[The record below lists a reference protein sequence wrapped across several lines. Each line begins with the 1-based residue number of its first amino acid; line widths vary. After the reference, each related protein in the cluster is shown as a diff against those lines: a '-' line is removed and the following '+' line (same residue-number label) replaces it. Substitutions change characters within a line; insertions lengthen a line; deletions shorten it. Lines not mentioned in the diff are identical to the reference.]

1 MRYADGAP
9 CSSFPPASPLLK
21 AVAMLRRVVLVV
33 GFVIAGVLSGDAQE
47 TPHPFLAFIREQA
60 RALRQ
65 EEPRPKTLEEWRT
78 ANKVL
83 RDHLSGAWGGFPF
96 ERGKVQVQTLGTI
109 DREGYRLER
118 LLLETMPGVWMTA
131 HAYVPKREGRLPAIL
146 QVHGHWA
153 GAKQDPHVQ
162 ARCIGA
168 AKHGFFVLAVDAFGA
183 GERGLKPALGEYHGE
198 MVAATLF
205 PTGVPLSGIQVFEN
219 MRAVDYLQT
228 RPEVDPAKIGITG
241 ASGGG
246 NQTMYAA
253 AWDERFGSAV
263 PVCSVGNYQAYL
275 GQACCMCE
283 VVPGALRFTEEW
295 GVLGL
300 TAPRGLMVVNATRDA
315 IQFSVGEAK
324 KSLAVTETI
333 YALEGQPGRLKHAVF
348 ESPHDYNKEM
358 REAMYGWMKLNLAGE
373 GDGSPLPD
381 PEMTLEDPE
390 AIRCFPGETRPKD
403 WLTLPQFAAR
413 EGERV
418 LTALRAKQDKGS
430 LQERARIFREKY
442 LAAPEGAPTNVQRMD
457 AERVTT
463 LTFSPEPGLTLS
475 ARIVRSENAEAQT
488 AILLDLG
495 GVKKTE
501 GSEFDKGLQQAGFHV
516 VTCDLRA
523 TGALAVPR
531 DGVGR
536 APDHNSAEWSMWIGR
551 PLLGQ
556 WVLDV
561 RQLVRAMESVEPGLV
576 RSVSVVGVGPAGI
589 VAISSATA
597 HPSIKAVA
605 AYGTMASFIHPEPY
619 EGQSLGTI
627 PPGILRDVGNVVDLV
642 GLADGKMVVLGD
654 ITDGSG
660 RKLLTGADKFWEIAV
675 RMRRQLDEPSA
686 QIHLLMTG
694 GATPLLPSSLIEKLH
709 DRR

>member
-1 MRYADGAP
+1 
-9 CSSFPPASPLLK
+9 
-21 AVAMLRRVVLVV
+21 MLRRVVLVV
-33 GFVIAGVLSGDAQE
+33 GLVLAGVSSADAQQDG
-47 TPHPFLAFIREQA
+47 PHPFLAFIREQA

-65 EEPRPKTLEEWRT
+65 DEPRPKSLEEWRT
-78 ANKVL
+78 ANKTL
-83 RDHLSGAWGGFPF
+83 RESLSKAWGGLPF
-96 ERGKVQVQTLGTI
+96 ERGKIQVQSLGTL
-109 DREGYRLER
+109 DREGFRLER

-205 PTGVPLSGIQVFEN
+205 PSGLPLSGIQVFEN

-253 AWDERFGSAV
+253 AWDERFGAAV

-358 REAMYGWMKLNLAGE
+358 REAMYGWMKFNLAGE

-390 AIRCFPGETRPKD
+390 AIRCFPGGLRPEG
-403 WLTLPQFAAR
+403 WVTLPQFASR
-413 EGERV
+413 EGQRLLAAMRE
-418 LTALRAKQDKGS
+418 KEDKAS

-442 LAAPEGAPTNVQRMD
+442 LAAPEGAPANVQRSGD
-457 AERVTT
+457 GSVTT

-475 ARIVRSENAEAQT
+475 ARIARSGLADAQT
-488 AILLDLG
+488 VILLDLAG
-495 GVKKTE
+495 TKKTD
-501 GSEFDKGLQQAGFHV
+501 GSEFDKELQQAGFHV

-523 TGALAVPR
+523 TGALAVSGDR
-531 DGVGR
+531 VGR
-536 APDHNSAEWSMWIGR
+536 APDHNSAEWSLWIGR

-556 WVLDV
+556 WVHDV
-561 RQLVRAMESVEPGLV
+561 RQLVRAVESVEPGLT
-576 RSVSVVGVGPAGI
+576 RSVSVLGIGPAGI
-589 VAISSATA
+589 VAISSAMA
-597 HPSIKAVA
+597 HPAIKTVA
-605 AYGTMASFIHPEPY
+605 AFGTMASFIHPEPY
-619 EGQSLGTI
+619 EGQFLGTI
-627 PPGILRDVGNVVDLV
+627 PPGILRDVGNVADLV
-642 GLADGKMVVLGD
+642 GLAEGKKVILGD
-654 ITDGSG
+654 LTDGSG
-660 RKLLTGADKFWEIAV
+660 RKLLTDADKFWDIAV
-675 RMRRQLDEPSA
+675 RMRTQLGEPSA
-686 QIHLLMTG
+686 QIHLMMTG
-694 GATPLLPSSLIEKLH
+694 GATPLLPSSMIEKLR
-709 DRR
+709 DPGAVEVR

>member
-1 MRYADGAP
+1 
-9 CSSFPPASPLLK
+9 
-21 AVAMLRRVVLVV
+21 MLRRVVLVV

-219 MRAVDYLQT
+219 TRAVDYLQA

-324 KSLAVTETI
+324 RSLAVTETI
-333 YALEGQPGRLKHAVF
+333 YALEGEPGRLKHAVF

-418 LTALRAKQDKGS
+418 LTALRAKQDKGA

-442 LAAPEGAPTNVQRMD
+442 LAAPEGGPMSVQKED
-457 AERVTT
+457 SGRVTT

-475 ARIVRSENAEAQT
+475 ARITRSEAAEAPT
-488 AILLDLG
+488 VILLDLQ
-495 GVKKTE
+495 GVKKTQD
-501 GSEFDKGLQQAGFHV
+501 SEWDKELQKGGFHV

-556 WVLDV
+556 WVHDV
-561 RQLVRAMESVEPGLV
+561 RQLVRAMESVDPGLV

-597 HPSIKAVA
+597 HPAIKTVA
-605 AYGTMASFIHPEPY
+605 ACRTMASWIHSEPY
-619 EGQSLGTI
+619 ERQYLGTI
-627 PPGILRDVGNVVDLV
+627 PPGILRDVGNIADLV
-642 GLADGKMVVLGD
+642 GLAEGKKVILGD
-654 ITDGSG
+654 LADGNG
-660 RKLLTGADKFWEIAV
+660 RVIPAGLEPFRDVAVGIRKGLGEATPPIVLVLTGGVPTRLVPSVVE
-675 RMRRQLDEPSA
+675 QL
-686 QIHLLMTG
+686 
-694 GATPLLPSSLIEKLH
+694 
-709 DRR
+709 R